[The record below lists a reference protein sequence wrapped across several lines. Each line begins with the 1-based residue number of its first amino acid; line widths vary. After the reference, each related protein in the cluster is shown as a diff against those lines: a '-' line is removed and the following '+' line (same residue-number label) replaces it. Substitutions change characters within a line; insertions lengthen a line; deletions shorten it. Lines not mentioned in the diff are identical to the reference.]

1 MNNNNFFNSSN
12 TAVKGV
18 EIAILAEDIELPEV
32 DTVPISYGLLWDRW
46 HDDDATVKYYRSK
59 EIEYKSEI
67 GKFYIPILTP
77 SINRD
82 DIVYEDTSAPKVRS
96 KSTRLDVNS
105 YQNSNIILLEIPKY
119 LVCEFTGKIPA
130 GTQFLFVSL
139 SSRIMENKFR
149 IIGLYSSTYA
159 PEVKR
164 SMRGKK
170 K

>member
-1 MNNNNFFNSSN
+1 MNNNFFNSSD

-18 EIAILAEDIELPEV
+18 EIAVLAEDIELPEV
-32 DTVPISYGLLWDRW
+32 DTVPISYGLLYDRW
-46 HDDDATVKYYRSK
+46 HSKSDIKHYRSK
-59 EIEYKSEI
+59 EIYYTSVM

-82 DIVYEDTSAPKVRS
+82 DIVYEEKSAPKVKS
-96 KSTRLDVNS
+96 KSAKLDTAS
-105 YQNSNIILLEIPKY
+105 YNNSNIILLEIPKY

-149 IIGLYSSTYA
+149 IIGLYTSTYVA
-159 PEVKR
+159 PQDKKVL
-164 SMRGKK
+164 RGKK
-170 K
+170 S

>member
-1 MNNNNFFNSSN
+1 MNNFYNSSN
-12 TAVKGV
+12 TAVQGV
-18 EIAILAEDIELPEV
+18 EIAVLAEDIELPEV
-32 DTVPISYGLLWDRW
+32 DTVPVSYGLLYDRW
-46 HDDDATVKYYRSK
+46 HSNKKDAIKEYRSK
-59 EIEYKSEI
+59 EIYYTSMI

-82 DIVYEDTSAPKVRS
+82 DIVYEDKSAPKVKS
-96 KSTRLDVNS
+96 KSAKLDTTT

-149 IIGLYSSTYA
+149 IIGLYTSTYVA
-159 PEVKR
+159 PEDKKVL
-164 SMRGKK
+164 RGKK
-170 K
+170 S